1 MLENDFI
8 DPRLTEKRN
17 AGSVGIDIASAE
29 GIVDILHEEDK
40 KVAGAVY
47 AQRDSIA
54 RTITLAEKS
63 LRSGGRIIYV
73 GAGTSGR
80 LGVLDASEC
89 PPTFGVDRGLVV
101 GVIAGGP
108 EALIQSREGVED
120 DRGAAVAALSDLSL
134 TKNDLLVGIT
144 ASGSTP
150 FVGAALAEARRV
162 GCATVLIAC
171 SHPPAEVV
179 EVCDELIEVPV
190 GPEVLAGSTRLKAG
204 TATKLILNMIST
216 GAMVRLGKAYGN
228 LMVDL
233 NATSAKLVD
242 RSRRIVMEVC
252 RVDRETAGR
261 LVKGAGGSV
270 KVAIVMESVGVDRE
284 EAERLLESENGL
296 MRRVIGD
303 PPPVVE

>member
-1 MLENDFI
+1 MPENDFI
-8 DPRLTEKRN
+8 DPRLTERRN
-17 AGSVGIDIASAE
+17 AGSIGIDIASTE
-29 GIVDILHEEDK
+29 EIVDILHEEDK

-54 RTITLAEKS
+54 RTISLAEKS
-63 LRSGGRIIYV
+63 LRAGGRIIYV

-89 PPTFGVDRGLVV
+89 PPTFGVAHGLVV

-120 DRGAAVAALSDLSL
+120 DGDASVAALSELGL
-134 TKNDLLVGIT
+134 ARADLLVGIT

-171 SHPPAEVV
+171 SRPPADFVAA
-179 EVCDELIEVPV
+179 CDELIEVPV
-190 GPEVLAGSTRLKAG
+190 GPEVLTGSTRLKAG

-216 GAMVRLGKAYGN
+216 GAMIRLGKAYGN

-233 NATSAKLVD
+233 TATSAKLVD
-242 RSRRIVMEVC
+242 RSQRIVMEVC

-261 LVKGAGGSV
+261 VVEEAGGSV
-270 KVAIVMESVGVDRE
+270 KLAIVMKSVGVGRE
-284 EAERLLESENGL
+284 EAERLLESQDGVI
-296 MRRVIGD
+296 RRIIGD